1 MAEESSK
8 PIQKP
13 KESPK
18 PISNPKPSPPPD
30 KVIREGGNP
39 TRRNRK

>member
-1 MAEESSK
+1 MAQESPK

-13 KESPK
+13 EESPK
-18 PISNPKPSPPPD
+18 PISNPKPLPPPD